1 MGEEKEN
8 KRERYENI
16 NIECPLMEK
25 KWGGGTFILLDCST
39 FLLRWICIFAFVG
52 FYILVGMVTMAMGYS
67 WQCVQITEVYRY

>member
-25 KWGGGTFILLDCST
+25 KWGGTFILLDCST
-39 FLLRWICIFAFVG
+39 FLLRWICIFAFVC
-52 FYILVGMVTMAMGYS
+52 FYIRVGMVTMALDYS

>member
-25 KWGGGTFILLDCST
+25 KWGGGHSFC
-39 FLLRWICIFAFVG
+39 WIVQLSFCVG
-52 FYILVGMVTMAMGYS
+52 FAYLLLFVFIFVLG
-67 WQCVQITEVYRY
+67 W